1 MSIKRFVSALLT
13 GALCLGVLTACGS
26 TQKPAS
32 SGVSAD
38 AQRYSTIFYDAFDTV
53 TQVIAYCDSEEEFSR
68 QMDAL
73 HADLLEYHRLYDIY
87 NDYDGVVNVK
97 TINDNAGVAPVQ
109 VDDKILGMLEL
120 ARQMYDTTNGKLN
133 IAMGSVLRIW
143 HDYREAAEANTNE
156 ADNKLPEQEALDAAA
171 RHCDISNL
179 VIDEN
184 AKTVYLS
191 DPDMSLDVG
200 SVGKGYAVEMVAQA
214 AEARGLKSALISVGG
229 NLRAIGTKP
238 DGSQWSGGVENPWNA
253 SDVYTASSSYVS
265 GVNMSDMALVT
276 SGNYQRYYVVD
287 GVRYHHLID
296 PDTLWPARY
305 FDSVSVL
312 SPDSGAADC
321 LTTGLFCMSLEDG
334 QKLIES
340 LDGVE
345 ASGVPRTAKSS
356 SPADGPTTR
365 KSNRKRKSPLRH
377 SSCSNDEEGT
387 FIYYISRMFPRV
399 HSSIQAY
406 FAIRTAPPVTSAVT
420 SSTTQTDATALS
432 RTDSESMTKWN
443 RYALSRSFWDFL
455 RMDWNTRI
463 DRLRWSTT
471 AMIRSTP
478 PAKNVKLGV
487 VHSAERAAAVSAALF
502 ASRVAS
508 CADMVPEF
516 IITAL
521 AMLLID
527 ATPHRSIAST
537 PPCPAPY
544 IKAFGKSIGFT
555 RNLMAM

>member
-13 GALCLGVLTACGS
+13 GALCFGVLTACGS

-53 TQVIAYCDSEEEFSR
+53 TQVIAYCDSEEEFTR

-143 HDYREAAEANTNE
+143 HDYREAAEASTNE

-200 SVGKGYAVEMVAQA
+200 SVGKGYAVEMAAQA

-253 SDVYTASSSYVS
+253 SEVYTNTNSIFGSPI
-265 GVNMSDMALVT
+265 NMSDLALVT
-276 SGNYQRYYVVD
+276 SGDYQRYFVVD
-287 GVRYHHLID
+287 GKRYHHIID
-296 PDTLWPARY
+296 PDTLWPAAY
-305 FDSVSVL
+305 YNGVTVL
-312 SPDSGAADC
+312 CPDSGMADC
-321 LTTGLFCMSLEDG
+321 LTTALFCMPLEEG
-334 QKLIES
+334 QKLVES

-345 ASGVPRTAKSS
+345 AMWCTPDK
-356 SPADGPTTR
+356 
-365 KSNRKRKSPLRH
+365 
-377 SSCSNDEEGT
+377 
-387 FIYYISRMFPRV
+387 
-399 HSSIQAY
+399 QA
-406 FAIRTAPPVTSAVT
+406 TT
-420 SSTTQTDATALS
+420 SSGW
-432 RTDSESMTKWN
+432 DSHLK
-443 RYALSRSFWDFL
+443 
-455 RMDWNTRI
+455 
-463 DRLRWSTT
+463 
-471 AMIRSTP
+471 
-478 PAKNVKLGV
+478 K
-487 VHSAERAAAVSAALF
+487 
-502 ASRVAS
+502 
-508 CADMVPEF
+508 
-516 IITAL
+516 
-521 AMLLID
+521 
-527 ATPHRSIAST
+527 
-537 PPCPAPY
+537 
-544 IKAFGKSIGFT
+544 
-555 RNLMAM
+555 

>member
-171 RHCDISNL
+171 RLCDISNL

-184 AKTVYLS
+184 ARTVYLS

-200 SVGKGYAVEMVAQA
+200 SVGKGYAVEMAAQ
-214 AEARGLKSALISVGG
+214 
-229 NLRAIGTKP
+229 
-238 DGSQWSGGVENPWNA
+238 
-253 SDVYTASSSYVS
+253 
-265 GVNMSDMALVT
+265 
-276 SGNYQRYYVVD
+276 
-287 GVRYHHLID
+287 
-296 PDTLWPARY
+296 
-305 FDSVSVL
+305 
-312 SPDSGAADC
+312 
-321 LTTGLFCMSLEDG
+321 
-334 QKLIES
+334 
-340 LDGVE
+340 
-345 ASGVPRTAKSS
+345 
-356 SPADGPTTR
+356 
-365 KSNRKRKSPLRH
+365 
-377 SSCSNDEEGT
+377 
-387 FIYYISRMFPRV
+387 
-399 HSSIQAY
+399 
-406 FAIRTAPPVTSAVT
+406 
-420 SSTTQTDATALS
+420 
-432 RTDSESMTKWN
+432 
-443 RYALSRSFWDFL
+443 
-455 RMDWNTRI
+455 
-463 DRLRWSTT
+463 
-471 AMIRSTP
+471 
-478 PAKNVKLGV
+478 
-487 VHSAERAAAVSAALF
+487 AAAVSYTHLTL
-502 ASRVAS
+502 
-508 CADMVPEF
+508 P
-516 IITAL
+516 T
-521 AMLLID
+521 
-527 ATPHRSIAST
+527 
-537 PPCPAPY
+537 
-544 IKAFGKSIGFT
+544 
-555 RNLMAM
+555 N